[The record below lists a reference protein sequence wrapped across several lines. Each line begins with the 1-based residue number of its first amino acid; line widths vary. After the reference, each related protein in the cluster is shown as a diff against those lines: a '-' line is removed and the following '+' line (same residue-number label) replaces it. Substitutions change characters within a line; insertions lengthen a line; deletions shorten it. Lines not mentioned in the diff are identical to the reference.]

1 MKILVV
7 GGTGT
12 VGSELVRELLAR
24 GQQVRVFTRSEKRG
38 AALPPG
44 ATFALGDLNDVATVR
59 PAAAGMEAMFL
70 LNGLGMTEAHEGL
83 TAVNAAMLE
92 GVGRIVYMSVQD
104 LESAPHLPHFGSK
117 IGIEAAVRTSGI
129 PWTILRP
136 NSFFQNQRMYLPAI
150 RQHGIYPEPIGTTGL
165 SRIDVRDIAEVAA
178 AALTT
183 AGHDGK
189 TYDLAGARTWNAPET
204 AALWSSV
211 LGKPVR
217 HAGDDL
223 DAWEAQAKQLL
234 PPWLAFDLRR
244 MYEHFQRHG
253 LPASAETVASVT
265 KLLGH
270 PPRELEAYV
279 REIAS

>member
-1 MKILVV
+1 MKIVVV

-12 VGSELVRELLAR
+12 VGSALVRELLAR
-24 GQQVRVFTRSEKRG
+24 GQEVRVFTRSEKRG
-38 AALPPG
+38 AALPAG
-44 ATFALGDLNDVATVR
+44 ATFALGDLNDIATVR

-70 LNGLGMTEAHEGL
+70 LNGLSVTEAHEGL
-83 TAVNAAMLE
+83 NAVNAAMLE
-92 GVGRIVYMSVQD
+92 GIRRIVYMSLQD

-117 IGIEAAVRTSGI
+117 IGIEAAVRKSGI

-136 NSFFQNQRMYLPAI
+136 NSFFQNQPKYLPAI
-150 RQHGIYPEPIGTTGL
+150 QAHGIYPEPIGTAGI
-165 SRIDVRDIAEVAA
+165 SRIDVRDIAEIAA
-178 AALTT
+178 TALTSS
-183 AGHDGK
+183 GHDGK
-189 TYDLAGARTWNAPET
+189 TYDIAGARTWNAPET
-204 AALWSSV
+204 AEVWSKV

-217 HAGDDL
+217 YAGDDL

-244 MYEHFQRHG
+244 MYEHFQRYG
-253 LPASAETVASVT
+253 LPASVETVASVT
-265 KLLGH
+265 ELLGH